1 MTTAQELSQIP
12 LFADLT
18 EEQLTPLADLAREV
32 NCAQGEYL
40 FREGSAATSLY
51 VLMEGKVSIQ
61 VGLTS
66 HPQVITITTLSQPGQ
81 LVGWSGVVQPKDY
94 TASAIC
100 QADCRLLSFDG
111 EAFMQVLVRDPAMG
125 FAIMC
130 RVANV
135 ISGRLRNIQQIVLKT
150 L

>member
-1 MTTAQELSQIP
+1 MTTAQKLSQTP

-18 EEQLTPLADLAREV
+18 EEQLTPLAGLAREV
-32 NCAQGEYL
+32 HCAQGEYL
-40 FREGSAATSLY
+40 FRQGSAATSLY
-51 VLMEGKVSIQ
+51 LLMDGKVSIQ

-66 HPQVITITTLSQPGQ
+66 HPQVITVTTLSQPGQ

-100 QADCRLLSFDG
+100 QANSHLLTFDG
-111 EAFMQVLVRDPAMG
+111 QAFMHALEQDPAMG
-125 FAIMC
+125 FIIMR